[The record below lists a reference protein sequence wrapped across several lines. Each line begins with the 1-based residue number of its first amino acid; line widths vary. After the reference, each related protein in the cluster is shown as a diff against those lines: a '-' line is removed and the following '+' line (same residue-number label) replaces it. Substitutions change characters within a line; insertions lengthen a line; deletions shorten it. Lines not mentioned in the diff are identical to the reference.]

1 MKTAI
6 VTGASS
12 GLGVEFIKALVSN
25 GFDCIWI
32 IARRAQRLEELKSNF
47 PDKNIVPLALDVT
60 SQEDLKKLQTKLENE
75 KPCVAML
82 INNAGKGLLSEFAN
96 ASPVTLGDSVDLNC
110 KALTLVTKAVLPYMN
125 SGSAILNVSSI
136 ASFAPTAR
144 MSVYCAT
151 KSYVTA
157 FSRAL
162 REELK
167 PKNIN
172 VTAVCPGPMDT
183 EFLSV
188 ANIEK
193 GKSGAFDTLPY
204 CDPQQVAIKS
214 VKAALSGKGIYTPT
228 AFYKFYRVLAKILPH
243 AIVMKFSKT

>member
-6 VTGASS
+6 LTGASS
-12 GLGVEFIKALVSN
+12 GLGVEYIKALVAN

-32 IARRAQRLEELKSNF
+32 IARREERLLELKSNF
-47 PDKNIVPLALDVT
+47 PDKNIVPVPLNIT
-60 SQEDLKKLQTKLENE
+60 SDEDIKKLQAKLEKE
-75 KPCVAML
+75 KPVVAML
-82 INNAGKGLLSEFAN
+82 INNAGKGLLSEFITAD
-96 ASPVTLGDSVDLNC
+96 ATALGESVELNC
-110 KALTLVTKAVLPYMN
+110 KALTLVTRIVLPYMN
-125 SGSAILNVSSI
+125 SGSSILNVSSI

-167 PKNIN
+167 TRNIN
-172 VTAVCPGPMDT
+172 VTAVCPGPMQT

-188 ANIEK
+188 AKIEK
-193 GKSGAFDTLPY
+193 GKSGAFDHLPY
-204 CDPQQVAIKS
+204 CNPEEVALKS
-214 VKAALSGKGIYTPT
+214 VKASLNGRAIYTPT
-228 AFYKFYRVLAKILPH
+228 AFYKFYRILAKILPH
-243 AIVMKFSKT
+243 AIVIKMAKT